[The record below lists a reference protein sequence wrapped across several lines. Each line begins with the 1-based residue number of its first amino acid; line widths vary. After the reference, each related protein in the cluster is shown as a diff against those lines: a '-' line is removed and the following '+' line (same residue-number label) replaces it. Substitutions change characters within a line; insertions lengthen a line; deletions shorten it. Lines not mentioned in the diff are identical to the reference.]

1 MRPSAAVG
9 ALLLAGS
16 LVHTLGAEK
25 PAQVTR
31 KPSRPAGSAAPEKT
45 KEQKTAQQFH
55 DEALKAFNAGDLDAA
70 KIGFEKVLAISPEN
84 SPALMNLALVEQ
96 RQRRYRDAERHLR
109 KVLKDDLDNA
119 TAWLIMGIG
128 AYEQDKLDAAHAW
141 LAQAVLFA
149 PKDAR
154 AHHYLGVTLGRRG
167 WYSAGEDELRR
178 AVELNPKFADAHY
191 NLALLYIERL
201 PPAIELARRHYQKA
215 LELGASPDGRLAKRI
230 EE

>member
-1 MRPSAAVG
+1 MKRVAAVG
-9 ALLLAGS
+9 ALLLTGG
-16 LVHTLGAEK
+16 VPHTPGAEK
-25 PAQVTR
+25 PA
-31 KPSRPAGSAAPEKT
+31 RPAESAARERT
-45 KEQKTAQQFH
+45 DQQKAAQQLH
-55 DEALKAFNAGDLDAA
+55 DEAMKAFSAGALEIA
-70 KIGFEKVLAISPEN
+70 KIGFQKVLAISPDN
-84 SPALMNLALVEQ
+84 APALLNLALVEQ
-96 RQRRYRDAERHLR
+96 RQGRYGEAERHLR
-109 KVLKDDLDNA
+109 KVLRLDLDNA

-191 NLALLYIERL
+191 NLALLYVERL

-215 LELGASPDGRLAKRI
+215 LDLGASPDERLAMRI
-230 EE
+230 EQ